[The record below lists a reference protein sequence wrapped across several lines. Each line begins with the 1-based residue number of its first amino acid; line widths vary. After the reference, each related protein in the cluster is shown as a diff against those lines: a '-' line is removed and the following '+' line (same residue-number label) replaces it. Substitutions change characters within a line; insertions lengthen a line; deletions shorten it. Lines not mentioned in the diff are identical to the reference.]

1 MNCSDFVHLQ
11 KKDIVNSN
19 NFCVIMAGGLGTR
32 FWPMSRTQKP
42 KQFID
47 VLGSGKTLI
56 QQTFD
61 RMSRVCPI
69 ENIIVVTNAS
79 YESIVKD
86 QLPKLDPAQILL
98 EPARRN
104 TAPCV
109 AYASFK
115 IKSINP
121 TARIIVAPSDHIILD
136 ETAFVE
142 TAKMALEAVENSNCL
157 MTMGITP
164 SRPDTGYGY
173 IQYRESDLDNNK
185 ERIKKVKT
193 FTEKPQLDIA
203 KTFIKSGDFLWN
215 AGIFIWSVQ
224 SIIKALE
231 RHMPELYQSFADG
244 LQYFGTEDEKSF
256 IYKTYMVSKN
266 ISIDYGIMEKADNV
280 YVAIAD
286 FGWSDLGTWGSL
298 YENRSKDVNGN
309 AVVGKNVMLYD
320 TRNCIVHMQKDKL
333 VLLQGL
339 ENYIVVE
346 SDGIL
351 LVCRKEDEQNIR
363 QFVNDVLIEK
373 GEQFV

>member
-1 MNCSDFVHLQ
+1 
-11 KKDIVNSN
+11 
-19 NFCVIMAGGLGTR
+19 MAGGLGTR
-32 FWPMSRTQKP
+32 FWPMSRTLKP

-61 RMSRVCPI
+61 RMARVCPA
-69 ENIIVVTNAS
+69 ENIIVVTNTS
-79 YESIVKD
+79 YEAIVKE
-86 QLPKLDPAQILL
+86 QLPQIAPNQILL

-104 TAPCV
+104 TAPCI

-115 IKSINP
+115 ILTLNP
-121 TARIIVAPSDHIILD
+121 EARIIVAPSDHIILD

-142 TAKMALEAVENSNCL
+142 TAKMALDAVANNNCL

-173 IQYRESDLDNNK
+173 IQYRASDQDFNN

-203 KTFIKSGDFLWN
+203 RTFIKSGDFLWN
-215 AGIFIWSVQ
+215 AGIFIWSVK
-224 SIIKALE
+224 SIIDALQ
-231 RHMPELYQSFADG
+231 RYMPELYQLFNEG
-244 LQYFGTEDEKSF
+244 IGFFGTPEEKNF

-266 ISIDYGIMEKADNV
+266 ISIDYGIMEKAENV
-280 YVAIAD
+280 YVAVAD

-298 YENRSKDVNGN
+298 YENRSKDTNGN

-320 TRNCIVHMQKDKL
+320 TRNCIVHMHKDKL